1 MTSPSKTPWSVN
13 PDEFVVIDT
22 ETTGLDTAQHAV
34 VAVAAAPGAGA
45 YIGYI
50 NPALYDRPPVWDEQA
65 RAINGLSDNFLRAQG
80 GSPVS
85 VLTTLRDVISGR
97 AIVGHNVAFD
107 MAMLRA
113 AAVRCDAYGWHL
125 LADNKTIDTRWA
137 DRLRWPEEEGHRH
150 LANLVDRWLGG
161 RPDWWRPHDAASDA
175 LVTRAVWRAQLEWA
189 EQAREWESPGM
200 TLGNLHRWL
209 KTGAR

>member
-1 MTSPSKTPWSVN
+1 MTFPSKACFTV
-13 PDEFVVIDT
+13 DDFVVIDT

-50 NPALYDRPPVWDEQA
+50 DPAKYDRPPVWDEQA
-65 RAINGLSDNFLRAQG
+65 RAINGLSDTFLRAQG

-85 VLTTLRDVISGR
+85 VLTTLRNIIIGR
-97 AIVGHNVAFD
+97 TIVGHNIAFD

-113 AAVRCDAYGWHL
+113 AAVRCDFYWWSAV
-125 LADNKTIDTRWA
+125 ADNPIVDTRWA
-137 DRLRWPEEEGHRH
+137 DRLRWPDEEGNRH
-150 LANLVDRWLGG
+150 LAQLVDRWLGG

-175 LVTRAVWRAQLEWA
+175 LVTRAVWLAQLAWA
-189 EQAREWESPGM
+189 AQAREWEPNGM
-200 TLGNLHRWL
+200 TIGAVCRWL
-209 KTGAR
+209 ATGAR

>member
-1 MTSPSKTPWSVN
+1 MTSPSKAWFSL
-13 PDEFVVIDT
+13 DDFVVIDT

-65 RAINGLSDNFLRAQG
+65 RAINGLSDTFLRAQG
-80 GSPVS
+80 GAPVS
-85 VLTTLRDVISGR
+85 VLTTLRNIIGEQRV
-97 AIVGHNVAFD
+97 IVGHNIAFD

-113 AAVRCDAYGWHL
+113 AAVRCNFYGWSVV
-125 LADNKTIDTRWA
+125 ADNKTIDTRWA
-137 DRLRWPEEEGHRH
+137 DRLRWPDEDGNRH
-150 LANLVDRWLGG
+150 LAQLVDRWLGG

-175 LVTRAVWRAQLEWA
+175 LVTRQVWLAQLAWA
-189 EQAREWESPGM
+189 EQAREWEPNGM
-200 TLGNLHRWL
+200 TIGAVCRWL
-209 KTGAR
+209 ATGAK